1 MRSGCKRIVNGILW
15 IKVKLGEEVA
25 LGPGHIVLDGDPA
38 LLTPKGAYHPQF
50 WPMYCGRCTRR
61 LVMVMVVLQN
71 QTVPTLFRLSQ

>member
-38 LLTPKGAYHPQF
+38 LLTPKGSTPPTILAHVL
-50 WPMYCGRCTRR
+50 WPLYTEAGDGDGSSSESDCP
-61 LVMVMVVLQN
+61 N
-71 QTVPTLFRLSQ
+71 PF